1 MLAKG
6 STQAIAGV
14 LLDHDLSDSPL
25 TPHDLVLST
34 SNLMPVLVR
43 RLPRTAPVLIHSHN
57 ASKPVVMQ
65 RMLQTAGFS
74 VTRMR
79 FATLTQQSFEHWLD
93 EVRDTGTRR
102 PTDSAPSNTGRKHTA
117 NEAASFM

>member
-79 FATLTQQSFEHWLD
+79 FATLRSP
-93 EVRDTGTRR
+93 RR
-102 PTDSAPSNTGRKHTA
+102 WSLRARNARH
-117 NEAASFM
+117 